1 MKKFFISFVFLII
14 TGMNFNVH
22 AALTGIKTIPG
33 DYPTISAAIADLNF
47 QGVGSGGVIF
57 NVSAGHTET
66 ASNLTISITANQ
78 PTSSN
83 TVIFQKNGG
92 GTNPLITAAPGI
104 SASYDG
110 IIKFSGADYI
120 TFDAIDLVD
129 PVSNTGNAVMEWG
142 YALMRASTTDGSQ
155 HNVIKNCVITLQKIS
170 SLSYG
175 IYIINR
181 DTNGTVVAA
190 SDVNGLNSYNKL
202 YGNVISNVYKGIVA
216 ISSSTVRDIDNE
228 IGVNGQTANSITN
241 WGGSTVSAEGIRCEG
256 QINVKINNN
265 IVSGGNGTAN
275 AVYGII
281 ATLFGAT
288 ASAPNYEISYNQ
300 VSVTVNSS
308 SSATFGIRALATGD
322 TVLLHHNTVEN
333 CNAAHSS
340 SAFNGIVHDPT
351 GVTNAAYIYN
361 NIVRNNTLSGT
372 GSCNLLVGSGT
383 INYLIVHS
391 NQVYGNQKTGASGIM
406 NCIQTG
412 TASLE
417 CDSNLVYNNSIPN
430 SSGTSSSFIY
440 GYINSSSSVREIVYG
455 NTIYNLTVGGFN
467 TSASS
472 LVAGIRSNAAST
484 SIKEY
489 YGNQIYGLSGVS
501 GSVTTG
507 GVYGLYSSL
516 SASTKIHENKI
527 YDITNTGSTGT
538 AGGCWVSSGS
548 GIEIYNNFISEIK
561 TPLST
566 NSNAVTGINLTSTT
580 ASSTIK
586 VYYNSVYLSATGGA
600 TFGSSG
606 ISVTA
611 NATATTAALDM
622 RNNIF
627 INISTPG
634 STSGNTVAYR
644 RSLANLANFSS
655 SSDYNNFYAGSPSG
669 NTLIFFDGTNGDQTL
684 PQYQVRVSPRESNSK
699 SVPVTFQNTVN
710 GDLHLIG
717 GSIGDINLLG
727 SPVSG
732 YSTDFDGNLRNAS
745 FPYKG
750 ADESTAFT
758 LPTLNLTVNLEACSP
773 MQDTVTVSI
782 RNTIN
787 PFTIVESHKA
797 YLSGTG
803 SAAVSFANAV
813 NGTSY
818 YIVVNHR
825 NSIATWSKSGGEIF
839 TAGLLN
845 YNFTTAAAQA
855 YGNNMVLVSGKYS
868 FYTGDV
874 NQDEIVD
881 AGDLSIIDNDAV
893 AGLSGYNN
901 SDLNCDS
908 FVDATDLS
916 YCDNNATIGVSVS
929 KP

>member
-1 MKKFFISFVFLII
+1 MKKILIPFVFLII
-14 TGMNFNVH
+14 TGISLNVQ
-22 AALTGIKTIPG
+22 AQLSGIKTIPG
-33 DYPTISAAIADLNF
+33 NYPTISAAIADLNS
-47 QGVGSGGVIF
+47 QGVGLGGVIF

-66 ASNLTISITANQ
+66 SSNLTISILANQ

-83 TVIFQKNGG
+83 TVVFQKSGSG
-92 GTNPLITAAPGI
+92 VNPLITAAPGS
-104 SASYDG
+104 SASFDG

-120 TFDAIDLVD
+120 TFDGIDLID
-129 PVSNTGNAVMEWG
+129 PSSNTGNAVMEWG
-142 YALMRASTTDGSQ
+142 YALMRASSTDGSQ
-155 HNVIKNCVITLQKIS
+155 HNVIKNCTITLQKIS

-181 DTNGTVVAA
+181 DTNGTVIAA
-190 SDVNGLNSYNKL
+190 SDANGLNSYNRI
-202 YGNVISNVYKGIVA
+202 YGNTISNVYKGIVA
-216 ISSSTVRDIDNE
+216 ISSSTVKDVDNE
-228 IGVNGQTANSITN
+228 IGVNGQAANSITN
-241 WGGSTVSAEGIRCEG
+241 WGGSTVAAEGIRCEG

-265 IVSGGNGTAN
+265 IINGGNGTAN
-275 AVYGII
+275 AVVGII

-288 ASAPNYEISYNQ
+288 GSAPNYEISYNQ
-300 VSVTVNSS
+300 VTVTASSS
-308 SSATFGIRALATGD
+308 SSATYGIRALATGD
-322 TVLLHHNTVEN
+322 TVFLHHNTVEN
-333 CNAAHSS
+333 CNAAHST
-340 SAFNGIVHDPT
+340 SAFNGVVHDPT
-351 GVTNAAYIYN
+351 GTTNAAYIYN

-372 GSCNLLVGSGT
+372 GSANLLVGSGI
-383 INYLIVHS
+383 INYLIIHS
-391 NQVYGNQKTGASGIM
+391 NQIYGNQKTGASGIM
-406 NCIQTG
+406 NCIQSA

-430 SSGTSSSFIY
+430 SSGTSSSFLY

-455 NTIYNLTVGGFN
+455 NTIYNLSVGGSN

-501 GSVTTG
+501 GNVTTG
-507 GVYGLYSSL
+507 GVYGIYSSL
-516 SASTKIHENKI
+516 SASAKIHENKI
-527 YDITNTGSTGT
+527 YNITNTGSAGT

-561 TPLST
+561 APNSS

-580 ASSTIK
+580 ALSTIK
-586 VYYNSVYLSATGGA
+586 AYYNSVYLSASGGA

-622 RNNIF
+622 RNNII
-627 INISTPG
+627 INLSTPG

-644 RSLANLANFSS
+644 RSIANLSNFSPA
-655 SSDYNNFYAGSPSG
+655 SDYNDLYAGSPSG
-669 NTLIFFDGTNGDQTL
+669 TRLIFYDGINSDQSIA
-684 PQYQVRVSPRESNSK
+684 QYQTRVTPRESNSK
-699 SVPVTFQNTVN
+699 SVPVSFQNTVI

-717 GSIGDINLLG
+717 GSIGDINLMG

-732 YSTDFDGNLRNAS
+732 YSTDIDGALRSAH

-750 ADESTAFT
+750 ADESTAFS
-758 LPTLNLTVNLEACSP
+758 LATLNLTVNLEACSP
-773 MQDTVTVSI
+773 TQDTVNVSLRSSVSPYSLI
-782 RNTIN
+782 
-787 PFTIVESHKA
+787 ESHKA
-797 YLSGTG
+797 YLSSTGTA
-803 SAAVSFANAV
+803 SVSFANAV
-813 NGTSY
+813 NGVNY

-825 NSIATWSKSGGEIF
+825 NSIVTWSKSGGEMF

-845 YNFTTAAAQA
+845 YNFTTSASQA
-855 YGNNMVLVSGKYS
+855 YGNNMVLVGGKYS

-874 NQDEIVD
+874 NQDETVD
-881 AGDLSIIDNDAV
+881 AGDLSAIDNDAM
-893 AGLSGYNN
+893 AGLTGYNN
-901 SDLNCDS
+901 SDLNYDNI
-908 FVDATDLS
+908 VDASDLAF
-916 YCDNNATIGVSVS
+916 CDNNASAGVLAM